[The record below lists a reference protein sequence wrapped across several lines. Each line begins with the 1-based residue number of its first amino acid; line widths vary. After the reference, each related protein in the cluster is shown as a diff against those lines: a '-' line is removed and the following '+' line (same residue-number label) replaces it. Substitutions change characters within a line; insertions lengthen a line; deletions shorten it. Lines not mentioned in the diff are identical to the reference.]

1 MDQDQRKGEEFKM
14 ARYTGPKD
22 RLSRR
27 EGYDLF
33 GKGAKLTRLNITPG
47 VHGPKGQLKAKSQY
61 GRQLREK
68 QKVKRLYGILEKQFA
83 KYVEKALKS
92 KGNTGDTLFML
103 LETRLDN
110 VVYRLGFA
118 QTRMQARQLVT
129 HRHVLV
135 NGKRVNIPS
144 YQLKIGD
151 TVSLSPKAIEIPN
164 IKKLLAVEEPLLPAW
179 LKRKAAVGK
188 VDKMVKREDIRELI
202 NESDI
207 IEFYSR

>member
-1 MDQDQRKGEEFKM
+1 M

-27 EGYDLF
+27 EGFDLF
-33 GKGAKLTRLNITPG
+33 GKGSKLSRLNLKPG
-47 VHGPKGQLKAKSQY
+47 VHGPKGSMRAPSQY

-68 QKVKRLYGILEKQFA
+68 QKMKRFYGVLEKQFSR
-83 KYVEKALKS
+83 YVNLALNS
-92 KGNTGDTLFML
+92 KGNTGDALFWL
-103 LETRLDN
+103 LERRLDN
-110 VVYRLGFA
+110 VIYRLGFA
-118 QTRMQARQLVT
+118 KTRPQARQLVS

-144 YQLKIGD
+144 YQLVVGD
-151 TVSLSPKAIEIPN
+151 TVSLTATANNVPAVS
-164 IKKLLAVEEPLLPAW
+164 KLLADKEPVVPTW
-179 LKRKAAVGK
+179 LKRKGNIGK
-188 VDKMVKREDIRELI
+188 VDRIIKREDIKEMI